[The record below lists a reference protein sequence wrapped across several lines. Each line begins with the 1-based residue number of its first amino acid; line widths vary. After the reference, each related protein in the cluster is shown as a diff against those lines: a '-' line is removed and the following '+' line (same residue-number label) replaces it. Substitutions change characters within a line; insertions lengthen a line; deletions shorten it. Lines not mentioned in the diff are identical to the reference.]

1 MNGYQTHREQTL
13 RADFDLSWRKRAL
26 AGDAGAVRQLADA
39 SLVPL
44 YQFCLYRVGRD
55 RHVCEEVVQE
65 TLCQAIRD
73 LRNYDPARAG
83 NSIFGWLTG
92 IARNHIQRVLGREK
106 HAVSLEALWSRMDRE
121 LLDVY
126 ARLDS
131 KVFDDD
137 LLEREET
144 REMVNVTMSQLPQNY
159 RAALEAKYVQGRS
172 VRDIAAA
179 SSISEKAAESM
190 LTRAREAFRGT
201 FLALARNL
209 NVEVTS

>member
-1 MNGYQTHREQTL
+1 MK
-13 RADFDLSWRKRAL
+13 ADFDSSWRRRAL
-26 AGDAGAVRQLADA
+26 AGDPGAVRHLADSA
-39 SLVPL
+39 LVPL

-55 RHVCEEVVQE
+55 RYVCEEVVQE

-73 LRNYDPARAG
+73 LSNYDPARSN

-92 IARNHIQRVLGREK
+92 LARNHIQRVLGTDRR
-106 HAVSLEALWSRMDRE
+106 AVSLEALWSRMDKE
-121 LLDVY
+121 LLEVY

-131 KVFDDD
+131 QEFDGD

-172 VRDIAAA
+172 VREIADA

-190 LTRAREAFRGT
+190 LTRAREAFRET

>member
-1 MNGYQTHREQTL
+1 V
-13 RADFDLSWRKRAL
+13 RADFDSSWRRRAL
-26 AGDAGAVRQLADA
+26 AGDAAAIRHLADSA
-39 SLVPL
+39 LTPL

-55 RHVCEEVVQE
+55 RHVCEEVVQD

-73 LRNYDPARAG
+73 LSHYDPSRSH
-83 NSIFGWLTG
+83 NSILGWLMG
-92 IARNHIQRVLGREK
+92 IARNHIRRVLGRDGK
-106 HAVSLEALWSRMDRE
+106 RAVSLEALWSRMDKE

-131 KVFDDD
+131 QVFDAD

-144 REMVNVTMSQLPQNY
+144 RDMVNVTMSQLPQHY
-159 RAALEAKYVQGRS
+159 RAALEAKYVRGQS
-172 VRDIAAA
+172 VREIATA
-179 SSISEKAAESM
+179 SSMSEKAAESM
-190 LTRAREAFRGT
+190 LTRAREAFRET